1 MQNPAKLITNKLPKM
16 LAAFDALVQKD
27 VLVGVP
33 KAKTA
38 RPDEPINN
46 ATLAYIH
53 DNGAPASNVP
63 ARPFMRPGIT
73 RATPAIRAEFKI
85 AASAVLTGNK
95 GLVNASLNRAGLAAQ
110 NAIRAVITEGIPPP
124 LKPETIAARK
134 YGRKTASRRKGE
146 KEYMK
151 QIAEG
156 ATPAEAQAS
165 VGITPLVNTGQLRNS
180 ITYVVKK

>member
-1 MQNPAKLITNKLPKM
+1 MQNPAKLITNKLPKL

-33 KAKTA
+33 KEKTS
-38 RPDEPINN
+38 RKDDSVGN
-46 ATLAYIH
+46 ATIAYLM
-53 DNGAPASNVP
+53 DNGSPANNVP
-63 ARPFMRPGIT
+63 ARPFMRPGIK
-73 RATPAIRAEFKI
+73 RAQSQIKNEFKI
-85 AASAVLTGNK
+85 AANAVLTGNE

-110 NAIRAVITEGIPPP
+110 NSIRSVIGEGIPPP
-124 LKPETIAARK
+124 LKPETIKNRAR
-134 YGRKTASRRKGE
+134 SRGAKSMRKGE

>member
-33 KAKTA
+33 RAKTA
-38 RPDEPINN
+38 RSDEPINN

-63 ARPFMRPGIT
+63 ARPFMRPGIK
-73 RATPAIRAEFKI
+73 RAEKQIAAEFKI
-85 AASAVLTGNK
+85 AASAVLTGNE
-95 GLVNASLNRAGLAAQ
+95 GLVNACMNRAGLAAQ
-110 NAIRAVITEGIPPP
+110 NAIRAVITEGIAPP

-134 YGRKTASRRKGE
+134 YGRKTKSMRKGE

-151 QIAEG
+151 EIAQG

>member
-1 MQNPAKLITNKLPKM
+1 MKNPAQLVINKLPKM
-16 LAAFDALVQKD
+16 LAAFDSLVQKD

-33 KAKTA
+33 KAKA
-38 RPDEPINN
+38 HREDDPIGN
-46 ATLAYIH
+46 ATIAYLM
-53 DNGAPASNVP
+53 DNGAPANNIP
-63 ARPFMRPGIT
+63 ARPFMRPGIK
-73 RATPAIRAEFKI
+73 RATSQIKAEFKI
-85 AASAVLTGNK
+85 AASAVLTGNE

-110 NAIRAVITEGIPPP
+110 NAIRGVISEGIPPP

-134 YGRKTASRRKGE
+134 YGRKTASMRKGE
-146 KEYMK
+146 KEYMR

-165 VGITPLVNTGQLRNS
+165 VGITPLVNTGALRNS

>member
-1 MQNPAKLITNKLPKM
+1 M
-16 LAAFDALVQKD
+16 QKD

-33 KAKTA
+33 QAKTA
-38 RPDEPINN
+38 RPDDPINN

-85 AASAVLTGNK
+85 AASAVLTGNE